1 MKILAPSMLSA
12 DFSNLKE
19 EIAKIENAGAQYL
32 HLDVMD
38 GHFVPNISFGAPVIK
53 CLRKHS
59 NMVFD
64 VHLMIENPEKYL
76 EDFAKAGADILNVHQ
91 ETCPEL
97 EKTVD
102 MIHSLGCKAGVTI
115 KPDTPIE
122 AILPVLDK
130 VEMVLVMTVYPG
142 FSGQKL
148 IPEAMKKIPELIKIR
163 ENKGLN
169 FTVQIDGGVSLKNLT
184 EVLETGVDIIVAGSA
199 VFGAPSPA
207 DATKDFLKAF
217 EEFENK

>member
-12 DFSNLKE
+12 DFSKLKE
-19 EIAKIENAGAQYL
+19 EVKNIEKAGAQYL

-53 CLRKHS
+53 SLRKHT

-76 EDFAKAGADILNVHQ
+76 ADFAKAGGDILNVHQ
-91 ETCPEL
+91 ETCPDL
-97 EKTVD
+97 EKTIE

-122 AILPVLDK
+122 KIESVLDK

-148 IPEAMKKIPELIKIR
+148 IPEAMAKIPELVKIR
-163 ENKGLN
+163 EEKGLK
-169 FTVQIDGGVSLKNLT
+169 FDIQIDGGVGMGNLR
-184 EVLETGVDIIVAGSA
+184 EVLATGVDIVVAGSA
-199 VFGAPSPA
+199 VFGAENPA
-207 DATKDFLKAF
+207 EAAKSFLEVFK
-217 EEFENK
+217 EFE

>member
-1 MKILAPSMLSA
+1 MKRLAPSMLSA
-12 DFSNLKE
+12 DFSKLRE
-19 EIAKIENAGAQYL
+19 EIVNIEKAGVQYL

-53 CLRKHS
+53 SLRKHS

-76 EDFAKAGADILNVHQ
+76 QDFAKAGADILNVHQ
-91 ETCPEL
+91 ETCPDL
-97 EKTVD
+97 EKTIG
-102 MIHSLGCKAGVTI
+102 MIHDLGCKAAVTI

-122 AILPVLDK
+122 KILHVLDK

-148 IPEAMKKIPELIKIR
+148 IPEAMAKIPELVKIR
-163 ENKGLN
+163 EERGLN
-169 FTVQIDGGVSLKNLT
+169 FDIQIDGGVGMGNLR
-184 EVLETGVDIIVAGSA
+184 EVLATGVDVIVSGSA
-199 VFGAPSPA
+199 VFDAEDPA
-207 DATKDFLKAF
+207 EASKAF
-217 EEFENK
+217 LEVFKEFE

>member
-12 DFSNLKE
+12 DFSKLTE
-19 EIAKIENAGAQYL
+19 EIVNIEKAGAQYL

-53 CLRKHS
+53 CLRKNS
-59 NMVFD
+59 SMVFD

-76 EDFAKAGADILNVHQ
+76 QDFAKAGADILNVHQ

-97 EKTVD
+97 EKTIE
-102 MIHSLGCKAGVTI
+102 MIHGLGCKAGVTI
-115 KPDTPIE
+115 KPDTPLEKIMD
-122 AILPVLDK
+122 VLDK

-148 IPEAMKKIPELIKIR
+148 IPEAMAKIPELVRIR
-163 ENKGLN
+163 EEKGLK
-169 FTVQIDGGVSLKNLT
+169 FDIQIDGGVSMGNLR
-184 EVLETGVDIIVAGSA
+184 EVLATGVDIVVAGSA
-199 VFGAPSPA
+199 VFGAEDPA
-207 DATKDFLKAF
+207 EASKAF
-217 EEFENK
+217 LEVFKEFE

>member
-12 DFSNLKE
+12 DFSKLTE
-19 EIAKIENAGAQYL
+19 EIVNIEKAGAQYL

-53 CLRKHS
+53 CLRKNS
-59 NMVFD
+59 SMVFD

-76 EDFAKAGADILNVHQ
+76 QDFAKAGADILNVHQ

-97 EKTVD
+97 EKTIE
-102 MIHSLGCKAGVTI
+102 MIHGLGCKAGVTI
-115 KPDTPIE
+115 KPDTPLEKIMD
-122 AILPVLDK
+122 VLDK

-148 IPEAMKKIPELIKIR
+148 IPEVMAKIPELVRIR
-163 ENKGLN
+163 EEKGLK
-169 FTVQIDGGVSLKNLT
+169 FDIQIDGGVSMGNLR
-184 EVLETGVDIIVAGSA
+184 EVLATGVDIVVAGSA
-199 VFGAPSPA
+199 VFGAEDPA
-207 DATKDFLKAF
+207 EASKAF
-217 EEFENK
+217 LEVFKEFE